1 MKVSN
6 ETKIGALTVIAVALL
21 FLGFNFLKGKSLFKS
36 GHFLYAKYADTKGL
50 VSSNAVMINGYQAGT
65 VNDIQTQNGD
75 LQQIVVTIKLN
86 EDYHIPV
93 NSVASIASNPL
104 GSPNVEIKLGNA
116 TTFLKAGDTVLTA
129 NNGGVL
135 GELTNKVGPV
145 ADQLKATLSS
155 LDTVLKNVNTVL
167 DPATKGNLQSVI
179 GNLSKATAGLV
190 TASASL
196 QTLLNN
202 ETGALSQSLNNVN
215 SFTKNLADNNSKISG
230 VMDNLEATTNHLSKA
245 DIDGVVNKLKASV
258 DNLNNAMTKLNSTDG
273 SMGALINDKTLYN
286 NLNST
291 IRSLNTLMD
300 DFRLHPKRYVSL
312 SVFGKKDK
320 STPLAGP
327 TDSTYKT
334 TTPTNH

>member
-6 ETKIGALTVIAVALL
+6 ETKIGALTVIAVVLL

-36 GHFLYAKYADTKGL
+36 GHYLYAKYSDTKGL
-50 VSSNAVMINGYQAGT
+50 LSSNAVLINGYQIGT
-65 VNDIQTQNGD
+65 VNEIEAPDKS
-75 LQQIVVTIKLN
+75 LQQIVVSIKLN
-86 EDYHIPV
+86 DAYNIPS
-93 NSVASIASNPL
+93 NSVATINTNPL
-104 GSPNVEIKLGNA
+104 GNPTVEIKMGNSNVY
-116 TTFLKAGDTVLTA
+116 LKSGDTLLTS
-129 NNGGVL
+129 NDGGLL
-135 GELTNKVGPV
+135 GEISGKVGPV
-145 ADQLKATLSS
+145 ADQLKTTLSS

-215 SFTKNLADNNSKISG
+215 SFTKNLAENNSKISS
-230 VMDNLEATTNHLSKA
+230 VMDNLNTTTQHLSQA
-245 DIDGVVNKLKASV
+245 DIDGIVNRLKLSA
-258 DNLNNAMTKLNSTDG
+258 DNLNNAMAKLNSTDG
-273 SMGALINDKTLYN
+273 TMGALINDKQLYN
-286 NLNST
+286 NLNSS

-300 DFRLHPKRYVSL
+300 DFRVHPKRYVSF

-320 STPLAGP
+320 GTPLTGP
-327 TDSTYKT
+327 TDSTYNT
-334 TTPTNH
+334 TNKK